1 MARKLIIIGLIIT
14 AIAVVAGSV
23 TAPAPNGAATQNLT
37 DNINGGEEGVLEA
50 GPNPLSIETLRNGE
64 YPGSDI
70 VIEQTL
76 AQGANYKKYVAS
88 YKSEGLKI
96 YALLTVPNGTK
107 PASGWPV
114 IVFNHGYI
122 PPAQYKTTERYVAYV
137 DGFARAGYIV
147 LKPDFRGHGDSEGE
161 ATGGY
166 GSNAYTVDAL
176 NAVASIKKYADA
188 DPARIGMW
196 GHSMGGHVTLRAM
209 VASTDIKAGVIW
221 AGVVGSYP
229 DLINN
234 WRRRPTAIP
243 PTIPAGARRWRQE
256 LQERYGT
263 PEQNPSFW
271 ESLSANTYL
280 ADISGPLQLHH
291 GTADESVPL
300 ALSQTLEQQMKTAG
314 KEAELYTY
322 QNDNHNLSQSFTA
335 AMRRSVAFFDEY
347 VKNK

>member
-23 TAPAPNGAATQNLT
+23 TAPAPIGAATQNLT

-70 VIEQTL
+70 VLEQTL
-76 AQGANYKKYVAS
+76 AQGANYKKCVAS

-147 LKPDFRGHGDSEGE
+147 LKPDYRGHGSSEGDP
-161 ATGGY
+161 AGAY
-166 GSNAYTVDAL
+166 GSNAYTIDVL
-176 NAVASIKKYADA
+176 NAVASIKKYSGVNID
-188 DPARIGMW
+188 RIGMW
-196 GHSMGGHVTLRAM
+196 GHSMGGYITFRNM
-209 VASTDIKAGVIW
+209 VVSKDVKAGVIW
-221 AGVVGSYP
+221 AGVVGSYAN
-229 DLINN
+229 LLNN
-234 WRRRPTAIP
+234 WRR
-243 PTIPAGARRWRQE
+243 G
-256 LQERYGT
+256 
-263 PEQNPSFW
+263 SF
-271 ESLSANTYL
+271 
-280 ADISGPLQLHH
+280 
-291 GTADESVPL
+291 
-300 ALSQTLEQQMKTAG
+300 
-314 KEAELYTY
+314 
-322 QNDNHNLSQSFTA
+322 
-335 AMRRSVAFFDEY
+335 
-347 VKNK
+347 